1 MEKPPPDGLRQSGR
15 IVAETTFRP
24 NRNVNRSHIMAD
36 RNYTNLQPHAH
47 PVYFCA
53 KSKLDGAFS
62 DNRVFL
68 IPPDDFDKADPTRC
82 IARQDWDGPT
92 LITIGPSAP
101 DSSLTN
107 ASERYGIPIT
117 DLKEFRASQTPKK
130 HGRQTKV
137 RVTSIG
143 TPPLSGTE
151 AFAKLLAKEIARD

>member
-1 MEKPPPDGLRQSGR
+1 
-15 IVAETTFRP
+15 
-24 NRNVNRSHIMAD
+24 MAD
-36 RNYTNLQPHAH
+36 RNCTHPQP
-47 PVYFCA
+47 PVYFRTT
-53 KSKLDGAFS
+53 SLVDGDFS

-92 LITIGPSAP
+92 LITIGPSAH

-107 ASERYGIPIT
+107 ASEQYGIPIT
-117 DLKEFRASQTPKK
+117 DLKEFRARQTHKK

-143 TPPLSGTE
+143 TPPLSGAE
-151 AFAKLLAKEIARD
+151 PFAKLLAKEIAPWLS